1 MPALVN
7 ISVGSSLITMGAEGT
22 MACCF
27 CSKNFLNE
35 SRISLAVI
43 ISFYYLTIINYQLSI
58 IHYTLSIRASP
69 SNLAAKV
76 QKNQNNE

>member
-7 ISVGSSLITMGAEGT
+7 ISVGSSLITIGAEGT

-27 CSKNFLNE
+27 DSKNFLNE

-43 ISFYYLTIINYQLSI
+43 ISIYNLTIYYLTIYCFDYLLCYNFGCKITKNISITHYQ
-58 IHYTLSIRASP
+58 
-69 SNLAAKV
+69 
-76 QKNQNNE
+76 

>member
-27 CSKNFLNE
+27 DSKNFLNE
-35 SRISLAVI
+35 SRISFAVI
-43 ISFYYLTIINYQLSI
+43 FCIVLLNDFRMSAKN
-58 IHYTLSIRASP
+58 
-69 SNLAAKV
+69 AAKV
-76 QKNQNNE
+76 LIFSETTKCYLKYV